1 MSPAHHAFLAWLL
14 ITLGLLPLAGCGGC
28 WNSNPQ
34 SAQKKTPE
42 EELEEQEK
50 KKKKAA
56 EKPKPDFEMQPTII
70 LPNDVG
76 QDVEDD
82 GNPNKP
88 PSTPKVVF
96 FTKPGHWVAGMQQ
109 AKANNFDFQGE
120 LRTYPM
126 DQFELPLD
134 VEHTDFRLSI
144 SRPASLP
151 KGQIKRFETLFFLP
165 KRGEASKSYSLRTE
179 LRAGRG
185 SRLPEMIN
193 VAGNALRE
201 HEYYFVVLAKNQ
213 ASYVDLT
220 KLDSLQLQGSDLG
233 SFATTGQ
240 QPATRF
246 YHAVFPRVDKSVPL
260 PSHPLA
266 WTMIAYIL
274 WDDLDPTV
282 LTKEQ
287 QTALLDWLH
296 WGGQLII
303 SGPNSLDRLKQTFL
317 EPYLPATSGQ
327 AKTIGANELA
337 DLNTHWSLKERKPL
351 KKPAHITVLQD
362 KPLVGVEL
370 QKQGDAEWIPDTGEL
385 AIERRLGQGR
395 IVVTAFSLSAMPYRF
410 WASRDNFFNN
420 ALLRRPSRNFELRNE
435 ELHMQWAGSM
445 KEAKDDDARLGT
457 RLRFFSRDIGRM
469 RESIGAQPGTP
480 PPPTAEIPEPT
491 KVAQQHERR
500 PPAMLSP
507 SLTSRDVNDERH
519 AGYRSDQL
527 AGIGGWNDFSG
538 AADAALA
545 ALNDASGI
553 KIPRADFVLKVL
565 VVYLLVLVPLNWLV
579 FWLIGRVEYAWA
591 AAPVIAIVGA
601 LAVVRLAQL
610 DIGFAR
616 SRSEIAVLESHANY
630 PRAHVTRFTALYT
643 SLSTSYDLRFED
655 PDALALP
662 FALSSTHARRETR
675 PAADV
680 VLTQDQTI
688 ELSDVQVQ
696 SNSTGKL
703 HTEQMI
709 DLPASFIITGD
720 DQRGWQLENGSQFTL
735 RQAGVLRKI
744 AREQPVDIEEKRVV
758 PRDQKDEPGV
768 VEENGLFYK
777 KTTTT
782 VTKMVEN
789 VEAAYFPDIEA
800 GATVRLNF
808 LPTADNHSWVPQWD
822 RSPMMS
828 PLAPVEDENHVS
840 LHRLTQHAARQLE
853 LFPGEMRLI
862 AWTTEPIPGLRITPA
877 SAQSTTY
884 TLVLVHLQRPQLP
897 KPEQDVRLRVDVMQD
912 EVKPETDTEPN

>member
-1 MSPAHHAFLAWLL
+1 MPFSLPKLSSGPRALGDCGSLTSLQHTFLTWLL
-14 ITLGLLPLAGCGGC
+14 VTLSLLPLVGCGGC
-28 WNSNPQ
+28 WSSNPQ
-34 SAQKKTPE
+34 NAKAKTPE
-42 EELEEQEK
+42 EELEELEK

-70 LPNDVG
+70 LPNEVG

-82 GNPNKP
+82 GTNKP
-88 PSTPKVVF
+88 ATAPKVVF

-120 LRTYPM
+120 LKTYPM
-126 DQFELPLD
+126 DQFEMPVD

-165 KRGEASKSYSLRTE
+165 RRGDNSKSYSLRTE
-179 LRAGRG
+179 LRASRG
-185 SRLPEMIN
+185 SRLPEMLN

-213 ASYVDLT
+213 ASYIDLT
-220 KLDSLQLQGSDLG
+220 KLDSIQLQQPSDLSSSTAPG
-233 SFATTGQ
+233 SH
-240 QPATRF
+240 QPASRF

-317 EPYLPATSGQ
+317 EPYLPATSGK
-327 AKTIGANELA
+327 AMTIGVDELA
-337 DLNTHWSLKERKPL
+337 TLNEKWSISARKPL
-351 KKPAHITVLQD
+351 KKPANIVVLQD

-370 QKQGDAEWIPDTGEL
+370 QKQADAEWVPDTGEL
-385 AIERRLGQGR
+385 VIERRLGQGR

-410 WASRDNFFNN
+410 WASRDNFFNG
-420 ALLRRPSRNFELRNE
+420 ALLRRPAREFQNRDGEL
-435 ELHMQWAGSM
+435 LMHWAGKM
-445 KEAKDDDARLGT
+445 VGAKDDNALLAT
-457 RLRFFSRDIGRM
+457 RLRYFSRDIERM
-469 RESIGAQPGTP
+469 RETTGAATIGSTTTP
-480 PPPTAEIPEPT
+480 DAVELPIEESVQTKRPER
-491 KVAQQHERR
+491 KH
-500 PPAMLSP
+500 PAMLTPARS
-507 SLTSRDVNDERH
+507 TSNDIKDERL
-519 AGYRSDQL
+519 AGYKSDQIS
-527 AGIGGWNDFSG
+527 GVGGWNDFSG

-553 KIPRADFVLKVL
+553 KIPRADFVLRVL
-565 VVYLLVLVPLNWLV
+565 VVYLAVLVPLNWLV
-579 FWLIGRVEYAWA
+579 FWLIGRVEYAWL
-591 AAPVIAIVGA
+591 AAPVIAIVAA
-601 LAVVRLAQL
+601 LSVVRLAQL

-616 SRSEIAVLESHANY
+616 SRSEIAVLESHAGY

-655 PDALALP
+655 PAALALP
-662 FALSSTHARRETR
+662 YALSPGHLRNPVR

-703 HTEQMI
+703 HIEQMI
-709 DLPASFIITGD
+709 DLPAAFVLTGD

-735 RQAGVLRKI
+735 RQAGVLRCRDDGKI
-744 AREQPVDIEEKRVV
+744 
-758 PRDQKDEPGV
+758 
-768 VEENGLFYK
+768 
-777 KTTTT
+777 
-782 VTKMVEN
+782 
-789 VEAAYFPDIEA
+789 EAAYFPDIDPD
-800 GATVRLNF
+800 ATVRLNF
-808 LPTADNHSWVPQWD
+808 LPTEDNAPWAPQWD

-828 PLAPVEDENHVS
+828 PVAPVEEEHRVS
-840 LHRLTQHAARQLE
+840 LHRLTQHAAKQLD

-862 AWTTEPIPGLRITPA
+862 AWTNEAIPGLRILPA
-877 SAQSTTY
+877 AAQSTTY
-884 TLVLVHLQRPQLP
+884 TLVLVHLKRPPLP
-897 KPEQDVRLRVDVMQD
+897 TPEQDTRLRLDVKED
-912 EVKPETDTEPN
+912 EIKPDGETDPVETEK